1 MHVST
6 LLRKKGIS
14 VIFRQIRA
22 QDWFQHQGKIK
33 LSQNVIPLLRCHSQI
48 LWCTLLR
55 DLVLQLHSLLC
66 ECFWEVVFSLHSLK
80 LSTWALKKPSVFETS
95 VSLLNQVET
104 SQRTQKTLKMDIQ
117 LNQDTHINQ
126 IIKSFLRKS
135 NREKKMTWR
144 TLCGLKSPLPSS
156 PRLQKNLVELLSSS
170 LLPSLG
176 GGKRFVFEWKETI
189 FLCLRRTSEEKNL
202 ICYKSSPAN
211 YKSVICSSM
220 VKQLI
225 EAHPSKYSDK
235 NPPSCRPS
243 FFLVLII
250 LPMSLSFLALLTT
263 SIKSI
268 NLV

>member
-135 NREKKMTWR
+135 NREKKWPGEPSVGWN
-144 TLCGLKSPLPSS
+144 LLFPPLPSY
-156 PRLQKNLVELLSSS
+156 
-170 LLPSLG
+170 
-176 GGKRFVFEWKETI
+176 
-189 FLCLRRTSEEKNL
+189 RR
-202 ICYKSSPAN
+202 I
-211 YKSVICSSM
+211 
-220 VKQLI
+220 
-225 EAHPSKYSDK
+225 
-235 NPPSCRPS
+235 
-243 FFLVLII
+243 
-250 LPMSLSFLALLTT
+250 
-263 SIKSI
+263 
-268 NLV
+268 